1 MPLVSIS
8 DAQRTTIH
16 DANLVATVLH
26 GLPRDLLAA
35 TYRPNGGYLA
45 FLGRIAPEK
54 GVDRAIEI
62 ARQVG
67 IPLKI
72 AAKVDRA
79 DETYFRQ
86 AIAPLLCVRSVQ
98 FIGEIDEREKVRFI
112 GGARTLLFPI
122 DWPEPFGLVMIE
134 AMACGTPVLAF
145 DRGSVREVID
155 NGVSGIIVKQRDRS
169 DRGGPSG
176 YLLGP

>member
-1 MPLVSIS
+1 MKIAQIAPLFLSSRISIGLFSSMPLVSIS
-8 DAQRTTIH
+8 DAQRTAIH

-26 GLPRDLLAA
+26 DLPRDLLPA

-45 FLGRIAPEK
+45 FLGRIAPQK

-79 DETYFRQ
+79 DETKPSPRCSVPGPYNSSGKSMSEKKFGSSVTRG
-86 AIAPLLCVRSVQ
+86 RSCSRS
-98 FIGEIDEREKVRFI
+98 IG
-112 GGARTLLFPI
+112 
-122 DWPEPFGLVMIE
+122 
-134 AMACGTPVLAF
+134 
-145 DRGSVREVID
+145 
-155 NGVSGIIVKQRDRS
+155 RS
-169 DRGGPSG
+169 RSAW
-176 YLLGP
+176 